1 MTNNN
6 HGVTVRVRRSRDLLW
21 RWQVLDAREKVM
33 CHGVRGFVRKTSC
46 TTDMHRVGEAL
57 AHPIQFVP

>member
-1 MTNNN
+1 
-6 HGVTVRVRRSRDLLW
+6 VRVRRSRDLLW

-46 TTDMHRVGEAL
+46 TTDMHRIGEAL